1 MNAENIVIQK
11 ADAGSISDL
20 VLLLRQLFS
29 IEADFSFNREK
40 QEQGLARMIE
50 SPESHIIAA
59 FHGERAVGMCTLQI
73 LISTAEGGKVGLVE
87 DLVVL
92 EEYRKHGIGKMLIR
106 GIEELAESI
115 GLSRLQLL
123 ADRNNVPALDFYKRA
138 GWEST
143 ELVCLRKK

>member
-11 ADAGSISDL
+11 ADAGSINDL

-40 QEQGLARMIE
+40 QEKGLTQMIE

-143 ELVCLRKK
+143 ELICLRKK